1 MFYTILSSVLALG
14 YAASAVGVLA
24 NVKFYSDAMAKVR
37 VGKQLATVIAVLE
50 LAAVAG
56 LVAGIFVPALGA
68 AAGAGLVALMTGAAI
83 FHVRAKDF
91 AGLPT
96 VVILGALSA
105 LAAVLAV
112 RAA

>member
-1 MFYTILSSVLALG
+1 MIYTILSTVLALG

-24 NVKFYSDAMAKVR
+24 NVRFYADAMAKVR
-37 VGKQLATVIAVLE
+37 VGKRLATIIAVLE

-56 LVAGIFVPALGA
+56 LVAGIFVPVLGA
-68 AAGAGLVALMTGAAI
+68 AAAIGLVALMSGAAV
-83 FHVRAKDF
+83 FHIRAKDF

-96 VVILGALSA
+96 VTILGLLSA
-105 LAAVLAV
+105 LTAVLAV